1 MAPPIRWNQKEVRFV
16 SFKANLMI
24 FATLLA
30 AAVWFGALAPTPTP
44 LPIATL
50 PPRSASPVPVPS
62 ATPAQPSLTS
72 DQASKID
79 QIAIDTLRGQAV
91 AGISLAVVRD
101 GRVVYSRGYGF
112 SSI

>member
-1 MAPPIRWNQKEVRFV
+1 MASPIRWNQKEVRFV

-24 FATLLA
+24 LATFLA

-50 PPRSASPVPVPS
+50 PPRSASPAPVPS
-62 ATPAQPSLTS
+62 ATPARSSLTN

-79 QIAIDTLRGQAV
+79 QIALDALHEQAV
-91 AGISLAVVRD
+91 AGISLAVV
-101 GRVVYSRGYGF
+101 
-112 SSI
+112 